1 MNNNLE
7 DFFEVKNGYAFTSA
21 QQLSEPTLDAVEIL
35 KQGHIEIGGGL
46 RKSPKKSYVHLS
58 DKLRKFMLEKD
69 DIVMAMTDMKD
80 NVVILGIP
88 AIIDKSDCYVINQRV
103 AWLKP
108 RLNTNVRFF
117 YYQMLTNEF
126 LEELRSKAN
135 SGVQVNLSINN
146 IKEMKFWA
154 PPLPEQQAI
163 AEVLSS
169 IDDKIDLLN
178 RNNKTL
184 EEMAETLFRQW
195 FVEGAKEEWE
205 EKPLKYFGQII
216 CGKTPSTS
224 NKDFFDGSIPFV
236 KIPDMHRHV
245 FIFNT
250 TTTLTESGVNSQPKK
265 TLPVGAIMV
274 SCIATVGLVAISTAS
289 CQTNQ
294 QINSIVPSESHFTY
308 FLFLSLKNMK
318 DELKTLA
325 GGGSVTDNLNTTDF
339 SNIGINMP
347 NEDILKNFDQL
358 VNPIFEKIKYNAKN
372 IITLGYLRDTL
383 LPKLMSGQVR
393 VER

>member
-1 MNNNLE
+1 MSEWNMCNLKSLTTKIGSGATPRGGGDTYLEEGISLVRSQNIYDMSFSVDGLAHISEEQAYELRNVSLETNDVLLNITGDSVARCCIIPDFILPARVNQHVAIIRADLKKAVPKFIQYSLCLNKENLLMMSEIGATRKALTKGMIE
-7 DFFEVKNGYAFTSA
+7 DF
-21 QQLSEPTLDAVEIL
+21 EIL
-35 KQGHIEIGGGL
+35 I
-46 RKSPKKSYVHLS
+46 
-58 DKLRKFMLEKD
+58 
-69 DIVMAMTDMKD
+69 
-80 NVVILGIP
+80 
-88 AIIDKSDCYVINQRV
+88 
-103 AWLKP
+103 
-108 RLNTNVRFF
+108 
-117 YYQMLTNEF
+117 
-126 LEELRSKAN
+126 
-135 SGVQVNLSINN
+135 
-146 IKEMKFWA
+146 

-169 IDDKIDLLN
+169 IDDKIDLLH

-236 KIPDMHRHV
+236 KIPDMHGNV

-393 VER
+393 VGNN